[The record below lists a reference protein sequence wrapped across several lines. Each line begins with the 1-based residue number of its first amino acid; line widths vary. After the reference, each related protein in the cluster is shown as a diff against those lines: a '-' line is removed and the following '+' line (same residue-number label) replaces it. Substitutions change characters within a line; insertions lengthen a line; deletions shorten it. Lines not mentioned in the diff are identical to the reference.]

1 MEGTIILVCFAV
13 AIIGAYVYG
22 KTTSDEKYLFSDSR
36 EVEELAELQAETQQR
51 LDFALKQ
58 IRKHDQF
65 YIDQKEIDE
74 DF

>member
-1 MEGTIILVCFAV
+1 MEGIIILACFII

-22 KTTSDEKYLFSDSR
+22 KTTSDEKYLFSESR
-36 EVEELAELQAETQQR
+36 EVEELIELQADTQRR

-58 IRKHDQF
+58 IKKHDDF
-65 YIDQKEIDE
+65 YISQKEIDE